1 MKQEIKERII
11 EILTESFKD
20 NKSTNFV
27 IKHDKKREFRLRK
40 LIEYSIFHG
49 ESFGEV
55 FLSEDKNACYII
67 IDTEKKKTTLRSILW
82 DLRLIFQ
89 CIGIKNVR
97 KVMKREALIKSNH
110 PKGSFIHLWYIG
122 VIPTKQSLGIGT
134 RLMKEI
140 VESAQAQNRKIYLE
154 TSTERN
160 FKFYEQLG
168 FQEELTLNQLGYSLK
183 MYSLK

>member
-1 MKQEIKERII
+1 MEEQDRNRII
-11 EILTESFKD
+11 EILTESFKE

-27 IKHDKKREFRLRK
+27 IKQDKKKDKRLKK
-40 LIEYSIFHG
+40 LIEYSIFYG
-49 ESFGEV
+49 DSFGEV

-97 KVMKREALIKSNH
+97 KVMKREALIKANH
-110 PKGSFIHLWYIG
+110 PKESFSHLWYIG

-134 RLMKEI
+134 RLMKKI
-140 VESAQAQNRKIYLE
+140 IESAQTQNRKIYLE

-168 FQEELTLNQLGYSLK
+168 FKEELTLNQLGYSLK

>member
-1 MKQEIKERII
+1 MEKHKKERVIK
-11 EILTESFKD
+11 ILTESFKD
-20 NKSTNFV
+20 NKSTTLV
-27 IKHDKKREFRLRK
+27 AKQDKKKDKRLKK
-40 LIEYSIFHG
+40 LIQYSIFYG

-55 FLSEDKNACYII
+55 FLTEDKNACYII
-67 IDTEKKKTTLRSILW
+67 IDTEKKKTTWRSIIW
-82 DLRLIFQ
+82 DVRLMFQ

-134 RLMKEI
+134 RLMKKI
-140 VESAQAQNRKIYLE
+140 VKSAQAQNRKIYLE

-168 FQEELTLNQLGYSLK
+168 FKEELTLNQLGYSLK